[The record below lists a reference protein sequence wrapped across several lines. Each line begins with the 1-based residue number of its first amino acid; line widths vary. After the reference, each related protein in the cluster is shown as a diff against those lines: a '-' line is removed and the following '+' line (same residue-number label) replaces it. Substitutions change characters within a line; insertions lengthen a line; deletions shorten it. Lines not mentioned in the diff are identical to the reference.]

1 MFCSDGANLV
11 KIMKNLTF
19 YKYSKF
25 IFPLFLMLGTGLFFS
40 SAQAES
46 KKELDVQ
53 QTTYTIGNGGVI
65 GSSGDAQS
73 GQQVFADAGYDPFN
87 PNGSAKPAWAQGAYQ
102 YVEFNKLEPFGSE
115 LFKGNFAGTFQTD
128 VNPDYRVN
136 PGDRIVV
143 RMWGAKTYEDVLTVD
158 LQGNVFIPEIGP
170 VKVLG
175 TSASALVGT
184 IKSAVSK
191 VFTSNVELYVNLQSS
206 QPIAVFV
213 TGKVKNPGRYAG
225 SQNDNVLSYLD
236 RAGGIDPMLGSY
248 RTITVKR
255 NGQIIKTIDLYKFL
269 VNGEIPIFDLKEND
283 VIVVSQKFLAVSAYG
298 LIKKPATYEF
308 TEASHTGR
316 DLLNLTGVGANVSH
330 VQVTGTVANV
340 PFNKY
345 LSIQEFSGYRLN
357 PDDRIMFISDSQK
370 GSILA
375 SVIGPIKGKSRF
387 IVSNG
392 TKLADVL
399 RNVRVDDSVADVKS
413 VYIRR
418 KSVAEQQRIV
428 IADALRRLEQSSLTA
443 ESSSVDE
450 ASIRVKE
457 AELIQNFVKRAQS
470 VEPDGIVVV
479 SSRGTVKDLVL
490 EDGDEIIIPQKS
502 NVIQIGGE
510 VMMPKAVVY
519 DPNYTLKDYISETG
533 GYSLRA
539 DEDNVLVV
547 LANGQVGN
555 VENLSIQPGCRIIV
569 MPKVDSKTMQFAKDI
584 MQIIYQ
590 IAVATKVA
598 VSL

>member
-1 MFCSDGANLV
+1 MRNLSP
-11 KIMKNLTF
+11 L
-19 YKYSKF
+19 KYSRL
-25 IFPLFLMLGTGLFFS
+25 ILSLMLTCCIGS
-40 SAQAES
+40 VVQDVRAED
-46 KKELDVQ
+46 KKNLDVQ
-53 QTTYTIGNGGVI
+53 QTTYTIGNSGTIGRSGGGV
-65 GSSGDAQS
+65 DEQK
-73 GQQVFADAGYDPFN
+73 FYDAGYDPFN
-87 PNGSAKPAWAQGAYQ
+87 PNGEAKPAWAQSAYQ
-102 YVEFNKLEPFGSE
+102 YVEFNKLQPFGAE
-115 LFKGNFAGTFQTD
+115 LFQGHFADTFQTD

-136 PGDRIVV
+136 VGDRVVV
-143 RMWGAKTYEDVLTVD
+143 RMWGAKTYEEVLTVD
-158 LQGNVFIPEIGP
+158 LQGNIFIPEIGP

-175 TSASALVGT
+175 TSVSSLVGT

-213 TGKVKNPGRYAG
+213 TGNVRNPGRYAG
-225 SQNDNVLSYLD
+225 SQNDNVLSFID
-236 RAGGIDPMLGSY
+236 RAGGIDPLLGSY
-248 RTITVKR
+248 RSIAVKR
-255 NGQIIKTIDLYKFL
+255 NGQIIKMVDLYKFL
-269 VNGEIPIFDLKEND
+269 VNGEIPLFDLREND
-283 VIVVSQKFLAVSAYG
+283 VIVITQKYLSVSAYG

-308 TEASHTGR
+308 TRDSHKGR
-316 DLLNLTGVGANVSH
+316 DLMALSGVGANVSH
-330 VQVTGTVANV
+330 VQITGTSNNV

-345 LSIQEFSGYRLN
+345 LSLKEFENYDFK

-370 GSILA
+370 RSILA

-399 RNVRVDDSVADVKS
+399 RNVRVDDAVADVKS
-413 VYIRR
+413 VYVRR
-418 KSVAEQQRIV
+418 RSVAEQQKIV
-428 IADALRRLEQSSLTA
+428 IDEALRRLEQSSLTA
-443 ESSSVDE
+443 ESGSVDE

-457 AELIQNFVKRAQS
+457 AELIQNFVKRAQA
-470 VEPDGIVVV
+470 VKPDGIVVV
-479 SSRGTVKDLVL
+479 SSGGTVKDLIL

-510 VMMPKAVVY
+510 VMIPKAVVY
-519 DPNYTLKDYISETG
+519 DKSYSIDDYIAETG

-539 DEDNVLVV
+539 DDDNVLVV
-547 LANGQVGN
+547 LPNGQVGR
-555 VENLSIQPGCRIIV
+555 VEQLGIHPGCRIIV
-569 MPKVDSKTMQFAKDI
+569 MPKVDSKTMQFAKDV